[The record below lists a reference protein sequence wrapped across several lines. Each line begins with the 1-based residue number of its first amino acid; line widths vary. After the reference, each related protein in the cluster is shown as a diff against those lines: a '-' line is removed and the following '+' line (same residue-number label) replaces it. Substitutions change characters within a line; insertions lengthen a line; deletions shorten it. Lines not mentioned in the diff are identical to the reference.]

1 MHVVHL
7 LTPSHAGDTA
17 CKPGDCQAWGASV
30 PAHRESQQMEL
41 CREGGLTFCS
51 DTSAAGSKTLSVAPL
66 SSSFQSGPACSDRT
80 LGPGRGGH
88 THRHPGKRDTVIV
101 IQLSR

>member
-1 MHVVHL
+1 M
-7 LTPSHAGDTA
+7 
-17 CKPGDCQAWGASV
+17 

-66 SSSFQSGPACSDRT
+66 SSSFQSGPACPDRT

-88 THRHPGKRDTVIV
+88 THRHPGTRDTVTAVIV